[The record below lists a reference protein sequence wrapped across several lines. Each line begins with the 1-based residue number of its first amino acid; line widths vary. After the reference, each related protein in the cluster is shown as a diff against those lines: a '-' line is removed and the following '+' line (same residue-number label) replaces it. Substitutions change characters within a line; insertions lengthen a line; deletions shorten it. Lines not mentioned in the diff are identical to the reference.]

1 LKAVILFFEF
11 CILRLQK
18 QFEYVH
24 PEVSV
29 DTQVKNYLNPSSAE
43 GCDSGSRIET
53 KREQIKKTS
62 TVLLQSSPLLRF
74 LGNFDTQP
82 QHASAV
88 VHHKVAVHHKAH
100 TVCSKSSSSIGVHHK
115 VIAVIPERTTVE
127 KQDQTAPA
135 STKSSSTVIG
145 GMIVYGY

>member
-1 LKAVILFFEF
+1 LKAVILLFEF

-18 QFEYVH
+18 QLEYVH

-29 DTQVKNYLNPSSAE
+29 DTQVKNYLNPSS

-62 TVLLQSSPLLRF
+62 TVLLQSSPLLHF

-135 STKSSSTVIG
+135 SIKSSSTVIC